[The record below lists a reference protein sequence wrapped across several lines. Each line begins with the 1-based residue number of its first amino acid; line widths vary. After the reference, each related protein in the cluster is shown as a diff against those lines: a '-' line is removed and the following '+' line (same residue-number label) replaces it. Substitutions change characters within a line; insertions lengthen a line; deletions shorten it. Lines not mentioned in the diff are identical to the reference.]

1 MNARE
6 EVRDR
11 IEARA
16 SDAEIDSAIVA
27 AGTAHGHPEVTPTTS
42 IRGLIDGHPVWD
54 AIDAAVGSLKPK
66 IAVIFTDRV
75 VLAGSQ
81 FDPGS
86 IARFI
91 VDAAADDLRAEVWLV
106 ADPYDPD
113 TAELLEWRKSL
124 GIKCAPLAATRNGRD
139 QRLGLI
145 SWLITTRPFERIV
158 VADTL
163 YRSDDPRV
171 SVHRRV
177 TR

>member
-11 IEARA
+11 IENRA
-16 SDAEIDSAIVA
+16 SDAEIDAALVA
-27 AGTAHGHPEVTPTTS
+27 AATAQGHPEITPEIS
-42 IRGLIDGHPVWD
+42 LRGLIDGHPVWD
-54 AIDAAVGSLKPK
+54 VIDAAVDALKPK
-66 IAVIFTDRV
+66 IAVILTDRV
-75 VLAGSQ
+75 VLSGLI

-86 IARFI
+86 ISRFI

-106 ADPYDPD
+106 ADPYDSD
-113 TAELLEWRKSL
+113 TADLLEWRKSL
-124 GIKCAPLAATRNGRD
+124 GIKLAPLAATRNGRD

-145 SWLITTRPFERIV
+145 SWLITTRPFEGIV

-171 SVHRRV
+171 TVHRRV

>member
-1 MNARE
+1 MIARD
-6 EVRDR
+6 EVRER
-11 IEARA
+11 IENRA
-16 SDAEIDSAIVA
+16 SDAEIDAAIVA
-27 AGTAHGHPEVTPTTS
+27 AATAQGHPEVTPEIS
-42 IRGLIDGHPVWD
+42 LRGLIDGHPVWD
-54 AIDAAVGSLKPK
+54 AIDAAVDALKPK
-66 IAVIFTDRV
+66 VAVIFTDRV
-75 VLAGSQ
+75 VLAGSM
-81 FDPGS
+81 FDAGS

-106 ADPYDPD
+106 ADPFDSD

-158 VADTL
+158 VADTH

-171 SVHRRV
+171 TVHRRV

>member
-1 MNARE
+1 MIARD

-11 IEARA
+11 IEGRA
-16 SDAEIDSAIVA
+16 TDAEIDAAIAAVA
-27 AGTAHGHPEVTPTTS
+27 TAQGHPE
-42 IRGLIDGHPVWD
+42 IDGNLELRGCDDERPAWSIV
-54 AIDAAVGSLKPK
+54 DAAITALSPR

-75 VLAGSQ
+75 VLAGSM

-91 VDAAADDLRAEVWLV
+91 VEHAADDLRAEVWLV
-106 ADPYDPD
+106 ADPYDDD
-113 TAELLEWRKSL
+113 TADLLEWRKSL

-145 SWLITTRPFERIV
+145 SWLISTRPFERV
-158 VADTL
+158 SVADTH

-171 SVHRRV
+171 TIHRHI